1 MGLYL
6 RSGKYY
12 YRKTLGGRLY
22 RRALGL
28 KKGQEAHLSDKMKE
42 KEAEILAEYNGY
54 EKPLRAGDI
63 TLSAFIK
70 GSFLK
75 AHEHKRSYPDDATEA
90 SIILEI
96 IGDLRLT
103 AIGKRE
109 IGKIERALLAKK
121 RSTTTVNRYMAL
133 LRHLMNHAIE
143 EGVIRENPVKCYVP
157 YIEEPRRRALTD
169 DEARSVLCAA
179 AAIQD
184 HPASKTQA
192 HIHDII
198 TVALNTGLRLSEI
211 LNLKREHIQDGLIVL
226 PHSLT
231 KSRRRGV
238 GERVRALVIPI
249 NDEVRAVL
257 KAQPDG
263 EYVFDLD
270 HGRDHSSIK
279 RTVMQIRKLS
289 GVEEFSMHYLRHT
302 VSTRLAAQVSIAA
315 AKEMLGH
322 TNLSTT
328 LLYTHPG
335 LDEKQSGVSN
345 LGTAFAQIAGKPLT
359 ERKIKPVRG

>member
-1 MGLYL
+1 MGVYL

-28 KKGQEAHLSDKMKE
+28 KKGQETHLSDKMKE

-63 TLSAFIK
+63 TLFAFIED
-70 GSFLK
+70 GFLK
-75 AHEHKRSYPDDATEA
+75 AHEHKRSYADDASEL

-96 IGDLRLT
+96 IGDLRLS

-143 EGVIRENPVKCYVP
+143 EGIVRENPAKCYVP
-157 YIEEPRRRALTD
+157 YIEEPKRRALTVPELRD
-169 DEARSVLCAA
+169 VLSAA
-179 AAIQD
+179 AAIQE

-192 HIHDII
+192 HIYDII
-198 TVALNTGLRLSEI
+198 AVALNTGLRLSEI
-211 LNLKREHIQDGLIVL
+211 LNLKREHIRDGLIVL
-226 PHSLT
+226 PHSET

-238 GERVRALVIPI
+238 GDRVRALIIPI
-249 NDEVRAVL
+249 NNTLRAVL

-270 HGRDHSSIK
+270 RGRDHSSIK
-279 RTVMQIRKLS
+279 RTVRQIRKLS
-289 GVEEFSMHYLRHT
+289 GVKEFSMHYLRHT

-328 LLYTHPG
+328 LRYTHPG
-335 LDEKQSGVSN
+335 LDEKQSGVSS
-345 LGTAFAQIAGKPLT
+345 LDTAFSEIIGKSQPR
-359 ERKIKPVRG
+359 RKIEEASG